1 VRELLGDAFDLT
13 FERKTN
19 VAPYPTGEAYW
30 EDMVDNYGPT
40 KALYESLA
48 DRGDEVRAAWIEFFG
63 DGPLEHDRPYLLV
76 TGRRR

>member
-1 VRELLGDAFDLT
+1 
-13 FERKTN
+13 
-19 VAPYPTGEAYW
+19 
-30 EDMVDNYGPT
+30 MVDNYGPT